1 MNVGT
6 FACSHQ
12 VAIASDGVDLT
23 VVGHHPERLSEV
35 PEWEGVGRVSLVK
48 DGECGLV
55 HLILEVL
62 EIRPHLGRV
71 EHPLVDNRT
80 IGE

>member
-35 PEWEGVGRVSLVK
+35 PEREGVG
-48 DGECGLV
+48 
-55 HLILEVL
+55 
-62 EIRPHLGRV
+62 
-71 EHPLVDNRT
+71 
-80 IGE
+80 